1 MENRLAKIISVVFNP
16 LLIPTFGI
24 LLLFNM
30 DTFITYV
37 IPARAKTLVTI
48 IVLINTAI
56 APFLAIIFM
65 KRVGF
70 INDLLLDKRNER
82 LLPMII
88 GVLLYFF
95 TYYILRQSSLPS
107 LVHFYFLG
115 ATMLVIISLFITLKW
130 KISLHMVSM
139 GGLTGLLLVTTF
151 LLKTDIVYL
160 ITAVILISGLVG
172 TSRLILKL
180 HTPGQVFAGFIL
192 GVSLMLLLY
201 FFFSVY

>member
-37 IPARAKTLVTI
+37 LPARAKTLVTL

-56 APFLAIIFM
+56 APLLAVIFM

-95 TYYILRQSSLPS
+95 TYYVLRQSSLPS

-115 ATMLVIISLFITLKW
+115 ATLLVIISLFITLKW

-160 ITAVILISGLVG
+160 IAAAILISGMVG

-180 HTPGQVFAGFIL
+180 HTPGQVFAGYIM
-192 GVSLMLLLY
+192 GVSVMLLLY
-201 FFFSVY
+201 FIFRVY

>member
-1 MENRLAKIISVVFNP
+1 MENRLAKIISLVFNP

-37 IPARAKTLVTI
+37 LPARAKTLVTL

-56 APFLAIIFM
+56 APLLAVIFM

-95 TYYILRQSSLPS
+95 TYYVLRQSSLPS

-115 ATMLVIISLFITLKW
+115 ATLLVIISLFITLKW

-160 ITAVILISGLVG
+160 IAAAILISGMVG

-180 HTPGQVFAGFIL
+180 HTPGQVFAGYIM
-192 GVSLMLLLY
+192 GVSVMLLLY
-201 FFFSVY
+201 FIFRVY